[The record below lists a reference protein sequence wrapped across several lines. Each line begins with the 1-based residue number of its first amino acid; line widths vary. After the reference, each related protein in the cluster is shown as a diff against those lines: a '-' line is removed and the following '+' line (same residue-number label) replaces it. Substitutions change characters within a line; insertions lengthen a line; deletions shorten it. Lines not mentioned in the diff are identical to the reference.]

1 MSKKD
6 KKIFEDRDVSLEDI
20 FEKSSNNEIT
30 SNTSQTT
37 GNIPEFTSGDGDSS
51 GGSSSDEN
59 D

>member
-20 FEKSSNNEIT
+20 FEKASNNEIT

-51 GGSSSDEN
+51 RGSSSDEN